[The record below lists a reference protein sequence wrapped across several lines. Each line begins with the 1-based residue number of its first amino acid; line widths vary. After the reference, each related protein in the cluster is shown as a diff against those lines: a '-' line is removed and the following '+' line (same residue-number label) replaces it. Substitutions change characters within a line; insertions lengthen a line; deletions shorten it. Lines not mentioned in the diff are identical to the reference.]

1 MAHDNLTN
9 LRTLEAAYSMAI
21 EITMPQLSDTMD
33 EGTIL
38 SWFKKEGES
47 VSRGDALAEVATDK
61 ADLEIESFHEGVL
74 LKIHSPE
81 GTTVK
86 VGSIIALIGE
96 AGEEVSDSGPAANQE
111 SPAAPIAE
119 QVTPAPAAQ
128 ATNSTPSPVA
138 SAHLVNG
145 SSERVKI
152 SPLAKNLAKAHGVD
166 YQGIQGS
173 GDGGRIVKRDIEGS
187 LGHSFSQQQVEQVI
201 STGQAVA
208 GSGQSVASTAVA
220 PTSASVVSSP
230 VISSPATSTPV
241 AATPVAAKPSTPGLG
256 VQDTNAG
263 QSREMLSK
271 MRQTIAQRMVESVNT
286 APHFYAT
293 TKVHADAMIAL
304 RKTLKPLPQY
314 EGITFNH
321 LVIKAAGM
329 ALSAFPRI
337 NSAYNEGAVVQ
348 PSSVNIGIITALPDG
363 LLIPILKNADSMT
376 LADIVQESNNLV
388 HRARSGRPKADDL
401 QGGTFSI
408 SNIGKADVESFTA
421 IINPGQGAILAVSSM
436 QQEPIVEDGALAIGS
451 TMRLTLSVDHR
462 IIDGVIAG
470 QFVTELKRVL
480 EEPALL
486 LA

>member
-1 MAHDNLTN
+1 
-9 LRTLEAAYSMAI
+9 MAI

-86 VGSIIALIGE
+86 VGSIIAVIGE
-96 AGEEVSDSGPAANQE
+96 AGEEVSDTGL
-111 SPAAPIAE
+111 
-119 QVTPAPAAQ
+119 APAAKDDSQ
-128 ATNSTPSPVA
+128 VAAPVSSPQTPAAQTSAPQAPTQEATPVATN
-138 SAHLVNG
+138 HLVNG
-145 SSERVKI
+145 SANRVKI

-173 GDGGRIVKRDIEGS
+173 GDGGRIVKRDIEGT
-187 LGHSFSQQQVEQVI
+187 LGTSFSQQQVEQVI

-208 GSGQSVASTAVA
+208 GASQQTPGVVA
-220 PTSASVVSSP
+220 PTPLAQQQIGQQPISQQPVSQQQAP
-230 VISSPATSTPV
+230 SPATLKRPAAPGST
-241 AATPVAAKPSTPGLG
+241 
-256 VQDTNAG
+256 QDTTAG
-263 QSREMLSK
+263 ESREMLSK

-337 NSAYNEGAVVQ
+337 NSAYSEGAVVQ

-363 LLIPILKNADSMT
+363 LLIPILKSADAMT
-376 LADIVQESNNLV
+376 LADIVQESNNLI

-436 QQEPIVEDGALAIGS
+436 QQEPIVQDGALAIGS